1 MNPREIMLPKI
12 ASALGVSI
20 GRLTGLEAASDA
32 GHSPAR
38 RTTTATIEE
47 IKRQIA
53 ALYGTTPDKVS
64 VSLNL

>member
-1 MNPREIMLPKI
+1 MNPRDAMLPKI
-12 ASALGVSI
+12 AAALGVSVAQ
-20 GRLTGLEAASDA
+20 LTGDETVIGAVPAS
-32 GHSPAR
+32 AR
-38 RTTTATIEE
+38 STRITIEE